1 VKRLIFKTLLAW
13 ARADKHDPL
22 LLRGAR
28 QVGKTYIVEQF
39 ARQYFPHFVN
49 INFELQ
55 PEFKACFNR
64 LDPHAIITSIA
75 ALKRQA
81 IVPNETLLFLDEIQQ
96 CPQAIVALRYFKE
109 NMPQLH
115 VIGAGSLLEFTLND
129 ENLQMPVGRIQ
140 SLYVKPLSFR
150 EFLMANGYDQIIDVL
165 MQATL
170 QTGVPDAIHQ
180 ELERCLR
187 EYFVLGGMP
196 EVVAD
201 YLQKKDLIQSQMKQ
215 TSLLNIYRSD
225 FGKYAKQTKHKYMQ
239 VLFDKVPGLIGTQI
253 QFQKID
259 ADVHSRELKEALGY
273 LCNAGI
279 IHCVYHSSAS
289 GLPLKSLINE
299 KKFKLIF
306 LDIGLIN
313 ASGYLDPYLM
323 LNENLMMANR
333 GALAEQFVGQ
343 ELLACAADY
352 LPGELFYW
360 QREKTGSMAEVD
372 YVINVDSQIVPI
384 EVKSGKT
391 GTLRSLQVFLDEKKL
406 PFGVRLSLK
415 PLEFHNRILS
425 VPLYMIE
432 ELPRLV
438 RELRQSIHQ

>member
-1 VKRLIFKTLLAW
+1 
-13 ARADKHDPL
+13 
-22 LLRGAR
+22 
-28 QVGKTYIVEQF
+28 
-39 ARQYFPHFVN
+39 
-49 INFELQ
+49 
-55 PEFKACFNR
+55 
-64 LDPHAIITSIA
+64 
-75 ALKRQA
+75 
-81 IVPNETLLFLDEIQQ
+81 
-96 CPQAIVALRYFKE
+96 
-109 NMPQLH
+109 M
-115 VIGAGSLLEFTLND
+115 
-129 ENLQMPVGRIQ
+129 
-140 SLYVKPLSFR
+140 
-150 EFLMANGYDQIIDVL
+150 
-165 MQATL
+165 
-170 QTGVPDAIHQ
+170 
-180 ELERCLR
+180 
-187 EYFVLGGMP
+187 
-196 EVVAD
+196 VAD

-279 IHCVYHSSAS
+279 MHCVYHSSAS

-323 LNENLMMANR
+323 LNENLMMVNR

-415 PLEFHNRILS
+415 PLEFHNRVLS
-425 VPLYMIE
+425 VPLYMIQ

-438 RELRQSIHQ
+438 RELRQTINQ